1 MTSLELKFLVYERW
15 GSITAAAK
23 VLECSRSQLSYCI
36 SRRRVSR
43 QLREKLARALDK
55 PIDQLFSDK
64 AADSPD
70 DSSSPEEIEPQ
81 PSESESSESP
91 LADSNILKGDH
102 QDESDDETD
111 LPSTRIQ
118 PTTARRAKVR

>member
-91 LADSNILKGDH
+91 LADSDIFKGDH
-102 QDESDDETD
+102 QGENNAETA
-111 LPSTRIQ
+111 PP
-118 PTTARRAKVR
+118 PTKRQLIAI